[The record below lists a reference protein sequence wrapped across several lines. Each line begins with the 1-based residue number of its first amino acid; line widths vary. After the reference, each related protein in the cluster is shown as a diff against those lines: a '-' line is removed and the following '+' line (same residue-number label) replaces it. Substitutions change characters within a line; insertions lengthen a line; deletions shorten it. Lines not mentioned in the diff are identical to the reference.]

1 MQTVDNLFDLQNYK
15 HKNTKTQENRGEK
28 KTKKEKTRNLT
39 KTKLLK

>member
-28 KTKKEKTRNLT
+28 KKQKKTRNLT

>member
-28 KTKKEKTRNLT
+28 NKKKKKPETSQ
-39 KTKLLK
+39 KLNC

>member
-28 KTKKEKTRNLT
+28 KTKKKKKPETSQ
-39 KTKLLK
+39 KLNC

>member
-28 KTKKEKTRNLT
+28 KQKKTRNLT

>member
-28 KTKKEKTRNLT
+28 KTKKTRNLT

>member
-28 KTKKEKTRNLT
+28 KQKKEKPETSQ
-39 KTKLLK
+39 KLNC

>member
-28 KTKKEKTRNLT
+28 NKKNKITRNLT
-39 KTKLLK
+39 KPKLLK

>member
-28 KTKKEKTRNLT
+28 ETKKPETSQ
-39 KTKLLK
+39 KLNC

>member
-28 KTKKEKTRNLT
+28 KNKKKTRNLT

>member
-15 HKNTKTQENRGEK
+15 HKNTKTQENRVEK
-28 KTKKEKTRNLT
+28 KQKKTRNLT

>member
-28 KTKKEKTRNLT
+28 NKKNPKPH
-39 KTKLLK
+39 